1 MSGTSIAAKSL
12 WKNTLVYAAEP
23 KNADDAYRSFKSK
36 ERMPS
41 VNPKTMADG
50 LLTALSERTFAIM
63 LKNVDDVLVVKE
75 QSIMKAMKLV
85 FQYLKIVIEP
95 SSAVPLAAV
104 IDYPEV
110 FNGKKVAI
118 ILSGGNVDLPNLPF

>member
-1 MSGTSIAAKSL
+1 
-12 WKNTLVYAAEP
+12 
-23 KNADDAYRSFKSK
+23 
-36 ERMPS
+36 
-41 VNPKTMADG
+41 MADG